1 MSTIGN
7 ILWFLFGG
15 LIGGLAWVLA
25 GCLWC
30 ITIIASSAY
39 PLACNA
45 SNSQVSPFSR
55 LGKKLCMAVEAF
67 PSSST

>member
-15 LIGGLAWVLA
+15 LIGGLPGYWPAVFGA
-25 GCLWC
+25 SP
-30 ITIIASSAY
+30 SSAY

>member
-15 LIGGLAWVLA
+15 LIAGLPGTGRLSLVL
-25 GCLWC
+25 
-30 ITIIASSAY
+30 TIIAD

-55 LGKKLCMAVEAF
+55 LGKKLCTAVEAF

>member
-30 ITIIASSAY
+30 ITIIGI
-39 PLACNA
+39 PVA